1 MSVKLCHSRKINTMT
16 LQIITLTLKVVLRIN
31 LVKLEELSSILA
43 YNYFFIE
50 IFIHFYLNH
59 IFYQSFKSLL
69 L

>member
-43 YNYFFIE
+43 YNYFFIFLLKFLY
-50 IFIHFYLNH
+50 IFI
-59 IFYQSFKSLL
+59 
-69 L
+69 